1 MIQIDL
7 LATNGTSFDL
17 RNGPVRLGAEGSEGI
32 LGLLKSTAFTR
43 QSGSRDGQL
52 VDGFQVPAQPLK
64 LPLKWGT
71 DYSPAETFEAID
83 SRLWEALLPTETNTL
98 RVRDTVRGSVR
109 TVGIRLEDDG
119 YSMGFDPTDIEM
131 DESTFSFVADDPWWR
146 GQAITIPFG
155 VGASQPFYGATGYGP
170 PFYISPANSS
180 GSQPVTNPGHA
191 PAAPLWD
198 LAGPISAFVLN
209 VGGSILDNAAANILQ
224 GEHLY
229 IDNDPAVLRAWRV
242 KTDGTVVEETQNL
255 ATWGF
260 TTIPKGTT
268 RTVRADLTGTGV
280 ATMRIVPRFYRAV

>member
-1 MIQIDL
+1 MIQVDL
-7 LATNGTSFDL
+7 LATNGSSFDL
-17 RNGPVRLGAEGSEGI
+17 RNGPVRLGAEGTKG
-32 LGLLKSTAFTR
+32 LLNLLKSTAFTR

-52 VDGFQVPAQPLK
+52 VDGFQVPAQSLS

-71 DYSPAETFEAID
+71 DYSPAETFETID

-98 RVRDTVRGSVR
+98 RVSDTVRKTTR
-109 TVGIRLEDDG
+109 TVGIRLDDDG
-119 YSMGFDPTDIEM
+119 YAMGFDPTDIGM
-131 DESTFSFVADDPWWR
+131 DEATMSFVADDPWWR
-146 GQAITIPFG
+146 AAPISVPFG
-155 VGASQPFYGATGYGP
+155 TASGSPFYGATGFGP
-170 PFYISPANSS
+170 PFYISAANST
-180 GSQPVTNPGHA
+180 GVQPVTNPGHA
-191 PAAPLWD
+191 PAAPFWD
-198 LAGPISAFVLN
+198 LAGPITGFTLN
-209 VGGSILDNAAANILQ
+209 VGGSILDMAAANILQ

-268 RTVRADLTGTGV
+268 TSVRADIIGTGI